1 MLDILWPDLDQYLS
15 LDELSYSASDI
26 SLHIATTAPNASCP
40 VCQLPSTNV
49 HSHYQRSL
57 CDLPVAGLAV
67 RIQLRVRRFFC
78 CADDCPRRI
87 FVERLSA
94 LTRPYAHRTTP

>member
-1 MLDILWPDLDQYLS
+1 MLDILWPDLDQCLS

-26 SLHIATTAPNASCP
+26 SLHITTTAPNANRP

-57 CDLPVAGLAV
+57 GDLPVAGLAA

-78 CADDCPRRI
+78 YASDCPRRI

-94 LTRPYAHRTTP
+94 LTL